1 MVKGL
6 GFRDQDGLEVRI
18 YGFGFWVL
26 GLRFGVQSLRFRV

>member
-26 GLRFGVQSLRFRV
+26 GFGFKVWGAEFKV